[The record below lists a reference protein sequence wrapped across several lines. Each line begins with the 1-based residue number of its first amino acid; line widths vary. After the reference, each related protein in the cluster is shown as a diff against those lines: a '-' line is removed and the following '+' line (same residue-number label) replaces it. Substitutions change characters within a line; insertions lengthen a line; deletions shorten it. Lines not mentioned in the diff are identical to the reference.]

1 MNISV
6 NSAYI
11 SRVAELNLKFKKYTP
26 LFDCDNTHRFGFKF
40 DEDVFSIWYKSPNG
54 RQTVT
59 YPESALR
66 RCEVRHD
73 GYLLLFKD
81 KHFLFLPITGIADN
95 DEYLLALGELFSN
108 RYSGF
113 RFVVIDR
120 PLLKDPEEPYSPK
133 TPVSFDLSDSPAVII
148 FTALLAVIIATVFI
162 TMRASYEPIAAVE
175 CTVYSGIYQ
184 RHFED
189 SKGYID
195 LYFEDGSV
203 FYIHLACSSSDLCE
217 RLDTLVAGQRLDL
230 RINPNVEYVVEIQ
243 SGDILILDMDTA
255 QDAMLQEANAFMWLG
270 IVVCVM
276 AAYLVIYGVYK
287 WRKERKH
294 RRQ

>member
-26 LFDCDNTHRFGFKF
+26 LFDCDNTYRFGFKF
-40 DEDVFSIWYKSPNG
+40 DEDVFSIWYESPNG

-59 YPESALR
+59 YPESALK

-81 KHFLFLPITGIADN
+81 KHFLFLPFTGLADN
-95 DEYLLALGELFSN
+95 DEYLLNLGEVFSN
-108 RYSGF
+108 SYSGF
-113 RFVVIDR
+113 CFVVIDR
-120 PLLKDPEEPYSPK
+120 PLVKDPEDPHGK
-133 TPVSFDLSDSPAVII
+133 KFPVSFDLSDIPAALI
-148 FTALLAVIIATVFI
+148 FAAVLAIIIATVFV
-162 TMRASYEPIAAVE
+162 TMRISYEPISAEE
-175 CTVYSGIYQ
+175 CIVYSGVYQ

-203 FYIHLACSSSDLCE
+203 FHIHLACSSSELCE
-217 RLDTLVAGQRLDL
+217 RLASLEAGQRLDL
-230 RINPNVEYVVEIQ
+230 KINPKVEYVVELQ
-243 SGDILILDMDTA
+243 SGDTRILDMDTA

-270 IVVCVM
+270 IVVFAM
-276 AAYLVIYGVYK
+276 AAYLIIYGVYK
-287 WRKERKH
+287 WHKERK
-294 RRQ
+294 RRTR